1 MLKLKGCRHVMPTGR
16 RCHSPALRGLCYCY
30 HHQKLHKA
38 LNASRHVNKRLKLAS
53 IEHPKG
59 VQTAI
64 AQVCDALGK
73 ARIDSDQARVL
84 MYAMQL
90 ATQLALH
97 APKIDPS
104 EMVQDVC
111 LAPDG
116 ALMAADPPPP
126 AG

>member
-1 MLKLKGCRHVMPTGR
+1 MLKFKGCRHVMPTGR
-16 RCHSPALRGLCYCY
+16 RCQSPALRGMCYCY
-30 HHQKLHKA
+30 YHQKLQKA
-38 LNASRHVNKRLKLAS
+38 RNASKYANKRLKLAS
-53 IEHPKG
+53 IEDPKG

-64 AQVCDALGK
+64 VQVCEALGK
-73 ARIDSDQARVL
+73 ARIDSGQARVL
-84 MYAMQL
+84 MYGMQL

-116 ALMAADPPPP
+116 TLMAADPPPS
-126 AG
+126 AV